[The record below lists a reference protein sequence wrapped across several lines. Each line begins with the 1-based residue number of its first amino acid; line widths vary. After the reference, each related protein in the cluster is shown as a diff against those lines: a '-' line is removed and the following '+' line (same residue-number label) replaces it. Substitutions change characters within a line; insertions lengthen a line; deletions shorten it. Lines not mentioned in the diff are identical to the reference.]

1 MKKRGLTVFA
11 LAAVLAVGTA
21 TITSQAA
28 EGWSRENNTWVY
40 YDSQGYLVRDEWKKG
55 ADNQWRY
62 LNGSGVMAVNEWVD
76 DTYYVDG
83 DGRMIANSWLRIAS
97 DDEEAVDGYLWY
109 YFNSSGKAETDG
121 WKKNALSDLFF
132 SNPAWFGQDRQNLLP
147 LLQQIFRE
155 LEEKRLGYAGQIS
168 ALLAQCMIALVRN
181 YEMALQPES
190 CKKGTG
196 KASASPLSDKAML
209 VERYFLYEYEHLSL
223 EELAEQLGFSVRQT
237 QRFLQ
242 EHYGKTFREKKEESR
257 MAAAL
262 LLLSAS
268 GESVT
273 SISEKL
279 GFASVEYFSS
289 CFKKF
294 HGRTPRDYRKSLGQ

>member
-1 MKKRGLTVFA
+1 MKLQVYSIDCSFVLDCIKFHIFQISRGTVA
-11 LAAVLAVGTA
+11 EVPTHSHGAGNYEIHYLSSGSGTA
-21 TITSQAA
+21 KIADHSYAVETNTLYMTGPFVEHSQFPSGDSPLVEYCINLQA
-28 EGWSRENNTWVY
+28 E
-40 YDSQGYLVRDEWKKG
+40 
-55 ADNQWRY
+55 
-62 LNGSGVMAVNEWVD
+62 
-76 DTYYVDG
+76 
-83 DGRMIANSWLRIAS
+83 
-97 DDEEAVDGYLWY
+97 
-109 YFNSSGKAETDG
+109 ETDG

-168 ALLAQCMIALVRN
+168 ALLAQCMIAVVRN

-294 HGRTPRDYRKSLGQ
+294 HGRTPRDYRKSLGNN